1 MKTELY
7 IRELLQEIGKL
18 KDENMRL
25 NIENGLL
32 RSASEEQRRL
42 NGELRVELGE
52 IKGTKYTHYGLF

>member
-1 MKTELY
+1 MKTEQY

-42 NGELRVELGE
+42 TGELRVELGE
-52 IKGTKYTHYGLF
+52 IKGTQYTLYGLF

>member
-1 MKTELY
+1 MDTERY
-7 IRELLQEIGKL
+7 VKELLQEIGKL

-52 IKGTKYTHYGLF
+52 IKSGKYVHYGLF

>member
-1 MKTELY
+1 MKTEQY

-52 IKGTKYTHYGLF
+52 IKSGKYVHYGLF

>member
-1 MKTELY
+1 MNTEQY
-7 IRELLQEIGKL
+7 VKELLQEIGKL

-42 NGELRVELGE
+42 NGKLRVELGE
-52 IKGTKYTHYGLF
+52 IKGTQSTHYGLF

>member
-1 MKTELY
+1 MKTEQY

-42 NGELRVELGE
+42 NGALRVELGE
-52 IKGTKYTHYGLF
+52 IKSGKYVHYGLI

>member
-32 RSASEEQRRL
+32 RSASEEQRKL
-42 NGELRVELGE
+42 NGQLRVELGE
-52 IKGTKYTHYGLF
+52 IRSGTYVHYGLF

>member
-1 MKTELY
+1 MDTERY
-7 IRELLQEIGKL
+7 VKELLQEIGKL

-52 IKGTKYTHYGLF
+52 IKGGKYVHYGLF

>member
-1 MKTELY
+1 MDTERY
-7 IRELLQEIGKL
+7 VKELLQEIGKL

-52 IKGTKYTHYGLF
+52 IKRTQYTHYGLF